1 MVRAKDSN
9 NEKLQPMEVHN
20 KTTFRQFCENTTAH
34 GLGSAVKE
42 FTNFGKRLWMIIFIL
57 ACIFNIGQLALLV
70 SHYFNYPTQD
80 VTSVVSQKK
89 PFPDVT
95 ICNKMGAPLDDMQN
109 VINRP
114 GTKAGQYSKVIKDPS
129 IIGNANLERKVQLFA
144 SYFEQIPVEE
154 MNEFGPEFQDFII
167 SCMFVSIDCTNIIH
181 FNVVYDLNY
190 NKCFQFSLSNIS
202 SEWATAGYG
211 SSMGLNL
218 ILYLD
223 TESSFHS
230 THEYSRWFPQRNS
243 IGGQVSVNSPDT
255 LAIPSEHGWSIMP
268 GHASSI
274 SMVASDIQ
282 RLGSPYSSCTDQS
295 KSTFYDQHYSLYAC
309 EAEYLQKDI
318 IEKCGC
324 ISCFKPIPTSL
335 MSSEQFCGRL
345 DLNNISDTERRY
357 TCERAVLID
366 TLTKNESVSG
376 CVAPCTETIYAGSLS
391 QSLWPG
397 PSYVDDFY
405 HEYVTMHPN
414 KVNLKAYKVLN
425 KEMTSKTTT
434 RERKMELIHQN
445 FLRLNVYYSSDQVQV
460 IKQQASYGLADLM
473 SDIGGTLG
481 LWAGFSLITILE
493 FLRFLL
499 SVTMQFL
506 TPLNQ
511 RQTNP
516 M

>member
-1 MVRAKDSN
+1 MVHQMDQN
-9 NEKLQPMEVHN
+9 NEKYTHKEVPSEPL
-20 KTTFRQFCENTTAH
+20 FRQFCENTTAH

-42 FTNFGKRLWMIIFIL
+42 ITKFGKRLWIIIFIL
-57 ACIFNIGQLALLV
+57 ACILNTLQLAMLV
-70 SHYFNYPTQD
+70 SHYFSYPTQD

-89 PFPDVT
+89 TFPDVT
-95 ICNKMGAPLDDMQN
+95 ICNKMGAPLDDMQKL
-109 VINRP
+109 IDKP
-114 GTKAGQYSKVIKDPS
+114 GTKAGEYSQILKNPSSIGSIELALKHQYLS
-129 IIGNANLERKVQLFA
+129 N
-144 SYFEQIPVEE
+144 YYEQIPLEE
-154 MNEFGPEFQDFII
+154 MNEFGPGFEDFVL
-167 SCMFVSIDCTNIIH
+167 SCRFVSNNCTNMSY
-181 FNVVYDLNY
+181 FKVVYDLNY
-190 NKCFQFSLSNIS
+190 NKCFQFSFGNIT

-211 SSMGLNL
+211 SNMGLNL
-218 ILYLD
+218 VLYLD
-223 TESSFHS
+223 TESSFNS
-230 THEYSRWFPQRNS
+230 THEYSYLFPQRNS
-243 IGGQVSVNSPDT
+243 IGGQASISYPDT
-255 LAIPSEHGWSIMP
+255 LISPSEHGWNLMP
-268 GHASSI
+268 GYASSI

-282 RLGSPYSSCTDQS
+282 RLPSPYSTCTDQE
-295 KSTFYDQHYSLYAC
+295 KSAFYDQGYSLYAC
-309 EAEYLQKDI
+309 ESEHLQNEMMKT
-318 IEKCGC
+318 CGC
-324 ISCFKPIPTSL
+324 VSCFRPVPVSL
-335 MSSEQFCGRL
+335 MSTVNFCGRL
-345 DLNNISDTERRY
+345 DLNNITDSEQRHI
-357 TCERAVLID
+357 CERTLLID
-366 TLTKNESVSG
+366 SSKSNESLSG

-414 KVNLKAYKVLN
+414 KVNLKAYKALN

-499 SVTMQFL
+499 ALTMQL
-506 TPLNQ
+506 MSPRKQ

-516 M
+516 V